1 MRGALGDL
9 PLGTVL
15 ALLPIEGY
23 VPDFLTPPPLSP
35 LTTIEDDL
43 AQMRA
48 TTAAQIRREVG
59 LTLDGAPPPPV
70 LQPLLDRPRA
80 TIQALAD
87 VLQAYWDRALAPDW
101 PRVRGFL
108 QADVQHRARRL
119 AEGGPAALFEDL
131 HPGVHWEAGRLTAEV
146 PHDEDYVLAGQGLL
160 LVPTAFQWHRP
171 SAITEPPWHPTL
183 MYPARGVAT
192 LWDEGTTGAGDGL
205 AALLGR
211 TRAAVLEAC
220 DAPRSTTEIAG
231 RVRAT
236 PGGVS
241 QHLSVLRG
249 AGLVASDREG
259 RLVLYARTALGDA
272 LVQPA
277 R

>member
-1 MRGALGDL
+1 MRGALSDL
-9 PLGTVL
+9 PLGTAL

-23 VPDFLTPPPLSP
+23 VPDFLTPPPLGP

-43 AQMRA
+43 EQMRA
-48 TTAAQIRREVG
+48 TPAAQIRHEVRMCIE
-59 LTLDGAPPPPV
+59 DAPPGSALV
-70 LQPLLDRPRA
+70 EPLLERPRA
-80 TIQALAD
+80 TVRALAD
-87 VLQAYWDRALAPDW
+87 VLQAYWDRAIAPDW
-101 PRVRGFL
+101 PRIRAFL
-108 QADVQHRARRL
+108 EADVQHRARRL

-131 HPGVHWEAGRLTAEV
+131 HPGVKWDAGVLEAEV
-146 PHDEDYVLAGQGLL
+146 AHDEDYVLDGRGLL
-160 LVPTAFQWHRP
+160 LIPTAFQWHRP
-171 SAITEPPWHPTL
+171 SAITEPPWQPAL
-183 MYPARGVAT
+183 MYPARGIAT
-192 LWDEGTTGAGDGL
+192 LWDEGTTGDEALGT
-205 AALLGR
+205 LLGR

-220 DAPRSTTEIAG
+220 DVPRSTTEIAQ

-249 AGLVASDREG
+249 AGLVANDREG

-272 LVQPA
+272 LVTPA